1 MKKIYK
7 FIKTLLFVLP
17 TILFAQTATL
27 ERTLEIK
34 NINGFSVP
42 YQNGI
47 PLTTFEK
54 QNRKMIDLSG
64 IWKKERTTADDNIT
78 LAKRDSLGYQNLI
91 NESAGRYLAEYSDTS
106 WEEKQIPSVENKMNE
121 YPNAPEFFKDGVW
134 YRRQFIVDEDDSA
147 KFAKLVFIAVNYV
160 ADVWIN
166 GNYVGYHEGGYTPFA
181 FDVSSFLNY
190 GYTNTI
196 AVRVDVINWGARID
210 VIPHKQVDWFNYGGI
225 LQDVYI
231 EFSNPISVVRTDI
244 IPLDTNGNIKIKSII
259 QNRNKTNKQA
269 LLYFILYKANIDSNN
284 ITSEFSY
291 NLVGNESSFSGI
303 GATGFAIPADSIA
316 IYEDVITINNPELWS
331 PHNPNLY
338 ILRVGLQD
346 ENSIIYDDYFT
357 QFGIRT
363 VNTSGNKFLL
373 NDRIMFLTGTARHED
388 HPVYGRSLPKEIIY
402 SDLQLVKSL
411 NVNFLRTAHY
421 PNHPYTY
428 LILDRLGITAMEEIP
443 LWQVDTDEPWQI
455 QNNER
460 KMHLQ
465 MFREMVY
472 KEYNRPSVVIWSMS
486 NECHE
491 ETNRLVYNQIVIDD
505 FEQNYDDGRLISQSP
520 AADKPGPT
528 DVTQNQ
534 VDIAGWTMYFGI
546 FHGST
551 YFGGTYNF
559 INQAKTS
566 FPEKP
571 ILDTEF
577 GYWSSENNSTLQ
589 DQVTIADETF
599 KAFKIHASLNQDGTV
614 NTNGSLMACTWWCIF
629 DWYTAGIPRGFQSM
643 GLYSMDRQ
651 TEKPVAQKIKTL
663 YYPYFDK
670 EGVLT
675 SLKSDEIEIIVPKT
689 FELKQN
695 YPNPFNPN
703 TVIEYSVPQTSKI
716 RISLFNIIGQEV
728 SVLVDSTIEKGNH
741 KFNIYAGNLSSGIY
755 FCRLNAVQGNS
766 KEIQKTIK
774 ISLLK

>member
-1 MKKIYK
+1 MKKI
-7 FIKTLLFVLP
+7 FSFLINIIFVIPSILLS
-17 TILFAQTATL
+17 QTATL

-34 NINGFSVP
+34 NVNGFSVP

-54 QNRKMIDLSG
+54 QNRKMLDLSG
-64 IWKKERTTADDNIT
+64 TWKKERTSADDNIT
-78 LAKRDSLGYQNLI
+78 LAKRDSAGYQNLI
-91 NESAGRYLAEYSDTS
+91 NESAGRYLAEYNDST

-134 YRRQFIVDEDDSA
+134 YRRSFEVDNSDSG

-166 GNYVGYHEGGYTPFA
+166 GKYVGYHEGGYTPFA
-181 FDVSSFLNY
+181 FDVSGYLNY
-190 GYTNTI
+190 GETNTI
-196 AVRVDVINWGARID
+196 AVRVDVISWGARID

-231 EFSNPISVVRTDI
+231 EFSNPLSIVRSDI
-244 IPLDTNGNIKIKSII
+244 IPTDLGGNLITKVVIQNEKNVESNFKIELKVFEAEVDSFNIASEVSYELIGDEINLTGQTEFLNSIKEDSISII
-259 QNRNKTNKQA
+259 ETNLK
-269 LLYFILYKANIDSNN
+269 I
-284 ITSEFSY
+284 E
-291 NLVGNESSFSGI
+291 
-303 GATGFAIPADSIA
+303 
-316 IYEDVITINNPELWS
+316 NPQIWS
-331 PHNPNLY
+331 PKNPNLY
-338 ILRVGLQD
+338 IMKISVFEEENLVD
-346 ENSIIYDDYFT
+346 EYYT

-363 VNTSGNKFLL
+363 VKTSVNKFLL

-388 HPVYGRSLPKEIIY
+388 HPVYGRSLPKEIIF
-402 SDLQLVKSL
+402 SDLQMIKSL

-455 QNNER
+455 QNNDR

-472 KEYNRPSVVIWSMS
+472 KEYNRPSVIMWSMS

-491 ETNRLVYNQIVIDD
+491 ETNRMIFNQMVIDD

-520 AADKPGPT
+520 AADNPGPT
-528 DVTQNQ
+528 DVTQSI

-551 YFGGTYNF
+551 YFGGTFNF

-589 DQVTIADETF
+589 DQVTVADETF
-599 KAFKIHASLNQDGTV
+599 KAFKIHAALNQDGTV
-614 NTNGSLMACTWWCIF
+614 NSNGSLMACTWWCVF
-629 DWYTAGIPRGFQSM
+629 DWYTAGIPRGYQSM
-643 GLYSMDRQ
+643 GLYTMDRK

-675 SLKSDEIEIIVPKT
+675 NIKENKINFNLPKT

-703 TVIEYSVPQTSKI
+703 TVVEYSVPEKSKI
-716 RISLFNIIGQEV
+716 KISLFNLIGQEI
-728 SVLVDSTIEKGNH
+728 SVLVDSTIEIGNY
-741 KFNIYAGNLSSGIY
+741 KLNINAGNLSSGIY
-755 FCRLNAVQGNS
+755 FIRMNAIQENS

>member
-1 MKKIYK
+1 MKKKYIM
-7 FIKTLLFVLP
+7 FF
-17 TILFAQTATL
+17 ILFFAMQSNIFSQIASL
-27 ERTLEIK
+27 EKTLEIK
-34 NINGFSVP
+34 NVSGFSVP

-54 QNRKMIDLSG
+54 QNRKMFDLSG
-64 IWKKERTTADDNIT
+64 TWKKERTAADDNIT
-78 LAKRDSLGYQNLI
+78 LAKRDSTGYQNLI
-91 NESAGRYLAEYSDTS
+91 NESAGKYLVDYNDSA

-134 YRRQFIVDEDDSA
+134 YRRQFFIDEEDSA
-147 KFAKLVFIAVNYV
+147 KFAKLNFISVNYV

-166 GNYVGYHEGGYTPFA
+166 GKYLGYHEGGYTPFA

-190 GYTNTI
+190 GDTNTI

-225 LQDVYI
+225 IQDVYI

-244 IPLDTNGNIKIKSII
+244 IPTDLDGNLKAKVVI
-259 QNRNKTNKQA
+259 QNRQNLNSDVSVNLKVYEA
-269 LLYFILYKANIDSNN
+269 VIDSFNISTEFTYELTGEEINISGQNN
-284 ITSEFSY
+284 FTSSI
-291 NLVGNESSFSGI
+291 S
-303 GATGFAIPADSIA
+303 ADSIEILETNISIA
-316 IYEDVITINNPELWS
+316 NPKIWS
-331 PHNPNLY
+331 PKNPNLY
-338 ILRVGLQD
+338 IMKVSVYQNEYLLD
-346 ENSIIYDDYFT
+346 EYTT

-363 VNTSGNKFLL
+363 VKTSENKFLL

-402 SDLQLVKSL
+402 NDLKLVKSL
-411 NVNFLRTAHY
+411 NINFLRTAHY

-455 QNNER
+455 QNNDR

-472 KEYNRPSVVIWSMS
+472 KEYNRPSVIMWSMS

-491 ETNRLVYNQIVIDD
+491 ETNRMIYNQMVKDD

-520 AADKPGPT
+520 AADNPGPT
-528 DVTQNQ
+528 DVTQSL

-559 INQAKTS
+559 INLAKTS

-577 GYWSSENNSTLQ
+577 GYWSSENNSTIQ
-589 DQVTIADETF
+589 DQVTVADETF
-599 KAFKIHASLNQDGTV
+599 KAFKIHAALNQDGTV
-614 NTNGSLMACTWWCIF
+614 NKAGSLMACTWWCIF
-629 DWYTAGIPRGFQSM
+629 DWYTAGIPRGYQSM
-643 GLYSMDRQ
+643 GLFTMDRQ

-675 SLKSDEIEIIVPKT
+675 SINEKKENLVIPKT

-703 TVIEYSVPQTSKI
+703 TVVEYSVPEKSKI
-716 RISLFNIIGQEV
+716 KISLFNVIGQEV
-728 SVLVDSTIEKGNH
+728 IVLVDSTIEKGNH
-741 KFNIYAGNLSSGIY
+741 KLNINAGNLSSGIY
-755 FCRLNAVQGNS
+755 FIRMNAVQENS

-774 ISLLK
+774 LSLLK